1 MNSITLLVAY
11 IIDLIIGDPPDIP
24 HPVIIIGKMIS
35 HLENILY
42 KKEKSNVYK
51 FISGAFLVLIVIS
64 FTFLFTWLVI
74 YLCTKINPILGLI
87 VNIWLISTTIAVKG
101 LFQAGARIQAL
112 LKIQNISC
120 ARKEVGFIVGR
131 DTDNLD
137 ETPLIRATVE
147 TVAENIVDAI
157 TSPLFFAFIGGAPL
171 AMVYRAVNTLDS
183 MLGYRNEKYLFFGKT
198 AARIDDAF
206 NYLPAR
212 LTGIFISLTAFL
224 LPGYSGSNSFK
235 ILLRDARNHPS
246 PNSGYS
252 ESAVSGALGV
262 RLGGLNYYHGL
273 PSQRQL
279 IGDNINPLVL
289 DTISKTNKLMLI
301 VSALWVGVLTLLNR
315 VLIQF

>member
-1 MNSITLLVAY
+1 MNSITLLAAY
-11 IIDLIIGDPPDIP
+11 LIDLIIGDPPNIP

-35 HLENILY
+35 HLEKKLY
-42 KKEKSNVYK
+42 KKEKSAVHK
-51 FISGAFLVLIVIS
+51 LISGAFLVLIIIAI
-64 FTFLFTWLVI
+64 TFLFTWFVI
-74 YLCTKINPILGLI
+74 YLGTRINPILGFI

-101 LFQAGARIQAL
+101 LYKAGARIQTL
-112 LKIQNISC
+112 LKMQNISC
-120 ARKEVGFIVGR
+120 ARKEVSFIVGR

-137 ETPLIRATVE
+137 ETQLIRATVE
-147 TVAENIVDAI
+147 TTAENIVDAI

-183 MLGYRNEKYLFFGKT
+183 MLGYRNEKYLYFGKT

-224 LPGYSGSNSFK
+224 LPGYSGRNSLK

-246 PNSGYS
+246 PNSGFS

-273 PSQRQL
+273 PSQRPL
-279 IGDNINPLVL
+279 IGDNLNPLAL

-301 VSALWVGVLTLLNR
+301 ISALWVGAFTLLNR
-315 VLIQF
+315 ILF